1 MRKASIVALGAAPG
15 IALGYFVLVGYILN
29 KVRPLAITRVPR
41 HSGTAPNAGPS
52 ITGAPGQNPRPNAR
66 PLGFSSAAA
75 GLLWF
80 CNPRPRADPLDISNQ
95 GGKLPE
101 FQA

>member
-41 HSGTAPNAGPS
+41 HSSTGSNAGTVV
-52 ITGAPGQNPRPNAR
+52 TGARAKTFDPVPAR
-66 PLGFSSAAA
+66 
-75 GLLWF
+75 
-80 CNPRPRADPLDISNQ
+80 
-95 GGKLPE
+95 
-101 FQA
+101 